1 MTDIDLSA
9 QETELSH
16 ATLPRGAQWL
26 VAIAAAALGGLSLV
40 LGAGIVGAVAVGGL
54 AFVLGYPLWA
64 LLVENRRSATDK
76 LVTGLVWTAF
86 GVAVI
91 PLIWLIYMVVARG
104 TAAISPEFLTY
115 SMRSVTGDEQGGL
128 YHALMGTLIVTGI
141 AALISIP
148 IGIMTAIYLIE
159 YGKGSRL
166 AKAITFLVDVMTG
179 IPSIVAGLFAFALFT
194 LVVGPGTRFGF
205 GGGVALSLLM
215 IPTVVRSTE
224 EMLKLVPDDL
234 REAAY
239 ALGVPKWRTITR
251 MVLPTAVGGI
261 VTGVV
266 LSISRVIGETAPL
279 LVASGFN
286 PNMNTN
292 AFEDSPMMTVPVFI
306 YTQLSEATAKGVEY
320 AWGGALVLF
329 VLVMALNLIA
339 RIVGTIFAPK
349 TGR

>member
-1 MTDIDLSA
+1 MQDEDKLA
-9 QETELSH
+9 H

-26 VAIAAAALGGLSLV
+26 VGVAAVALGGLALV
-40 LGAGIVGAVAVGGL
+40 LGVGIVGAAVIGVL
-54 AFVLGYPLWA
+54 AFLIGYPLWA
-64 LLVENRRSATDK
+64 LLVENKRSAIDK
-76 LVTGLVWTAF
+76 FVTGLVWTAF
-86 GVAVI
+86 AVAVI
-91 PLIWLIYMVVARG
+91 PLIWLVYTVVSRG
-104 TAAISPEFLTY
+104 AATISPEFLTF
-115 SMRSVTGDEQGGL
+115 SMRSVTGDDQGGL

-141 AALISIP
+141 AAVISIP

-159 YGKGSRL
+159 YGKGNRL
-166 AKAITFLVDVMTG
+166 AKTITFLVDVMTG

-194 LVVGPGTRFGF
+194 LIMGPGTRFGF

-239 ALGVPKWRTITR
+239 ALGVPKWRTITK
-251 MVLPTAVGGI
+251 MVLPTAIGGI

-286 PNMNTN
+286 PNLNTN

-329 VLVMALNLIA
+329 ILVMVLNLIA

>member
-1 MTDIDLSA
+1 MSNTDLSNE
-9 QETELSH
+9 ETKLSH

-26 VAIAAAALGGLSLV
+26 VGVAALALGGLTLV
-40 LGAGIVGAVAVGGL
+40 LGMGIVGAVVIG
-54 AFVLGYPLWA
+54 VLGFLIGYPLWA

-86 GVAVI
+86 AVAVI
-91 PLIWLIYMVVARG
+91 PLIWLVYTVVSKG
-104 TAAISPEFLTY
+104 AATLSPEFLTY

-141 AALISIP
+141 AAVISIP

-159 YGKGSRL
+159 YGKGNRL
-166 AKAITFLVDVMTG
+166 AKTITFLVDVMTG

-194 LVVGPGTRFGF
+194 LLVGPGTRFGF

-239 ALGVPKWRTITR
+239 ALGVPKWRTITK
-251 MVLPTAVGGI
+251 MVLPTAIGGI

-286 PNMNTN
+286 PNLNTN
-292 AFEDSPMMTVPVFI
+292 AFDDSPMMTVPVFI

-329 VLVMALNLIA
+329 ILVMVLNLIA

>member
-1 MTDIDLSA
+1 MSNTELSN
-9 QETELSH
+9 EDTKLSH

-26 VAIAAAALGGLSLV
+26 VGVAALALGGLSLV
-40 LGAGIVGAVAVGGL
+40 LGMGIVGAVVIG
-54 AFVLGYPLWA
+54 VLGFLIGYPLWA

-76 LVTGLVWTAF
+76 LITGLVWTAF
-86 GVAVI
+86 AVAVI
-91 PLIWLIYMVVARG
+91 PLIWLVYTVVSKG
-104 TAAISPEFLTY
+104 AATLSPEFLTY

-128 YHALMGTLIVTGI
+128 YHALIGTLIVTGI
-141 AALISIP
+141 AAVISIP

-159 YGKGSRL
+159 YGKGNRL
-166 AKAITFLVDVMTG
+166 AKTITFLVDVMTG

-194 LVVGPGTRFGF
+194 LLVGPGTRFGF
-205 GGGVALSLLM
+205 GGGIALSLLM

-239 ALGVPKWRTITR
+239 ALGVPKWRTITK
-251 MVLPTAVGGI
+251 MVLPTAIGGI

-286 PNMNTN
+286 PNLNTN

-306 YTQLSEATAKGVEY
+306 YTQLSEATEKGVEY

-329 VLVMALNLIA
+329 ILVMVLNLIA